1 MKTNKKKQIVVV
13 HQSYQTDVN
22 LEHVI
27 RGNSAVLKCS
37 VPSFVADFVTVD
49 TWLVDDNHVVH
60 GDSFGKEIT
69 PLSDEV
75 GDPPSLSPS
84 PIQITTKK
92 KTSSMNI
99 NRRRIGN
106 RRTIHQGIGGL
117 LLLLLFVFFWGFFL
131 LVTVILL
138 VDLCR
143 VIINVTF
150 PSLSPV

>member
-1 MKTNKKKQIVVV
+1 MV

-75 GDPPSLSPS
+75 GDPPSLSPL

-92 KTSSMNI
+92 QTSSMNI

-117 LLLLLFVFFWGFFL
+117 LLLLLLFVFVGIFSFGYCHL
-131 LVTVILL
+131 LGRFMSGDYQCNIP
-138 VDLCR
+138 
-143 VIINVTF
+143 
-150 PSLSPV
+150 PSSRPV